1 LSNSFHFNLKIH
13 RIALVAP
20 NDILGRR
27 NEIKDCLAAADM
39 AKAVKRL
46 IDFMREFQPNIED
59 EVILLS
65 MDFHDLNREM
75 RMELIPR
82 DEARRTRRQIAYRI
96 LMTLNST
103 MQQLEAA
110 A

>member
-1 LSNSFHFNLKIH
+1 MTSSINLTIFAIFVLFILFKLNKSTI
-13 RIALVAP
+13 IALIAP

-46 IDFMREFQPNIED
+46 IDFMREFQPDIED

-65 MDFHDLNREM
+65 MDFHDLK
-75 RMELIPR
+75 
-82 DEARRTRRQIAYRI
+82 
-96 LMTLNST
+96 MTLNST
-103 MQQLEAA
+103 MKQLETDASTSN
-110 A
+110 